1 MKLKRMIVIL
11 KYLRIWTK
19 IFNFTL
25 CFAEFVKLLFLSA
38 WGRWIFYLRTMK
50 QYPLY
55 VLTDLEIRKREAYR
69 KQTVTRVSFLLN
81 KVSALKHDRFMQAS
95 LCTVCLLFAN
105 TLAQFIKP
113 IISVAGLNTYQF
125 CINVLVI

>member
-1 MKLKRMIVIL
+1 M
-11 KYLRIWTK
+11 
-19 IFNFTL
+19 
-25 CFAEFVKLLFLSA
+25 LLFEDMDKNIQFYSLFRGIRKTFVSVRVRQVDILSEKYEA
-38 WGRWIFYLRTMK
+38 VS
-50 QYPLY
+50 LY

-105 TLAQFIKP
+105 TLA
-113 IISVAGLNTYQF
+113 
-125 CINVLVI
+125 